1 MCIGV
6 PGRVIEM
13 RDDGSGR
20 AAVGEVEMSINL
32 HLTPEARMGDFVM
45 VHAGTALEVMDPRSA
60 AASLELLGALGERE
74 ARAEDLF
81 AEIEK
86 SAAQLDKATI
96 MEVCGT
102 HTTAI
107 ARSGIRTRLP
117 QNIDLLSGPGC
128 PVCVTPPGEIDMA
141 IDLALSGQAAIAT
154 FGDMLNVPGTRGSLE
169 AARAEGAEIVI
180 VYGPEQALEMARR
193 RDGEVTF
200 LGVGFETTAPLIA
213 QALKE
218 AGQEHLDNF
227 SVLVM
232 HRLIPPA
239 LTAVLSD
246 PGAAIDGLL
255 CPGHVST
262 VIGVAPYEPIAAE
275 FGIPSVVAG
284 FEPLDVLEATAMLT
298 GMLARGEGGV
308 GNQYSR
314 AVKYEG
320 SRHAQEI
327 IDEVFAVVDGSWR
340 GVGVIPDSVL
350 ALKGEWTRFDAAVRF
365 GLEAHHVPEPPGCRC
380 GEILGG
386 RAKPAECPLWGRSCL
401 PESPIGPCMVSSEGS
416 CRAAYI
422 YG

>member
-13 RDDGSGR
+13 QADGRGR
-20 AAVGEVEMSINL
+20 VAVGEVEMTISL
-32 HLTPEARMGDFVM
+32 LLTPEAGMGDFVM
-45 VHAGTALEVMDPRSA
+45 VHAGTALEIMDPA
-60 AASLELLGALGERE
+60 AAEASLELLGEISRRE
-74 ARAEDLF
+74 ARAETLF

-86 SAAQLDKATI
+86 LAARLDKATI

-107 ARSGIRTRLP
+107 ARSGIRARMP

-141 IDLALSGQAAIAT
+141 IDLALSGRAAIAT
-154 FGDMLNVPGTRGSLE
+154 FGDMLNVTGTRGSLE
-169 AARAEGAEIVI
+169 TARAEGAEVII
-180 VYGPEQALEMARR
+180 VYGPGEALELARR
-193 RDGEVTF
+193 REGEVAF

-213 QALKE
+213 GAVKE
-218 AGQEHLDNF
+218 AERSRLGNF

-246 PGAAIDGLL
+246 PDAAIDGLL

-262 VIGVAPYEPIAAE
+262 VIGVAPYEPIARE
-275 FGIPSVVAG
+275 FDIPAVVAG
-284 FEPLDVLEATAMLT
+284 FEPLDVLEATAMLVEK
-298 GMLARGEGGV
+298 LVRGEGGV
-308 GNQYSR
+308 GNQYTR

-327 IDEVFAVVDGSWR
+327 IDEIFEVVDGSWR
-340 GVGVIPDSVL
+340 GVGVIPASAL
-350 ALKGEWTRFDAAVRF
+350 ALRGEWSRFDTASRF
-365 GLEAHHVPEPPGCRC
+365 GLEAHEVPEPPGCRC
-380 GEILGG
+380 GEILVG